1 MIRFSL
7 RLPDDVHDRI
17 AAQAAKDRRSINS
30 EILHLLET
38 ALDALDAA
46 DAGSPSGDPATP
58 APLRGG
64 PDSSPA

>member
-7 RLPDDVHDRI
+7 RLPDDLHDRI

-38 ALDALDAA
+38 ALDATGD
-46 DAGSPSGDPATP
+46 DAGPA
-58 APLRGG
+58 
-64 PDSSPA
+64 

>member
-38 ALDALDAA
+38 ALDAA
-46 DAGSPSGDPATP
+46 DAGSPGGDPAAP
-58 APLRGG
+58 APLRGR